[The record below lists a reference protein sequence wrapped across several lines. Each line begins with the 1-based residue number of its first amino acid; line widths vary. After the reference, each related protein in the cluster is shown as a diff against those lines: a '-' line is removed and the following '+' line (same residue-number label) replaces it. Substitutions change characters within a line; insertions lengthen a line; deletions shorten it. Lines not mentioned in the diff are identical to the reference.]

1 MFLNGHEGVLS
12 VGGTGANAVQ
22 LVEKQ
27 TRDGLERVGAMER
40 GDVAQ
45 DAPAPN
51 SNSLV
56 KRGGRGSK
64 GVASRQTDWEE
75 GWTWNKV
82 QGAEGWWQ
90 ILMQAIWV
98 DGSKVL
104 QNQAVVIDVSCFSM
118 T

>member
-1 MFLNGHEGVLS
+1 MLLNGHEGVLS

-27 TRDGLERVGAMER
+27 TKNELDRAGAMGR
-40 GDVAQ
+40 GETVA
-45 DAPAPN
+45 APN
-51 SNSLV
+51 TNGLV
-56 KRGGRGSK
+56 KRAGRGPKS
-64 GVASRQTDWEE
+64 VVSRQAAWEE

-104 QNQAVVIDVSCFSM
+104 QNQAVVIDVSSFCGAD
-118 T
+118 